1 MDMSNPLLPKYQLI
15 FRNAVYFLAL
25 PFTLFLYRYDY
36 SLPNTCILIISC
48 IVSSLFFF
56 FATNC
61 IYYATHAWAKS
72 DIVAH
77 DTICIWARSSAE
89 IVPVLIAGVLSH
101 KMSIGCVDQAS

>member
-36 SLPNTCILIISC
+36 TLPNTCILIISC

-56 FATNC
+56 FLRQIVSIMQHMLGRKATLWRTTQS
-61 IYYATHAWAKS
+61 AS
-72 DIVAH
+72 GRDPVQ
-77 DTICIWARSSAE
+77 RSF
-89 IVPVLIAGVLSH
+89 LY
-101 KMSIGCVDQAS
+101 